1 MKTQFQVLEWSL
13 NLYSNLEAQIPKW
26 VFSSIKSQ
34 DSNLPE
40 IIFLNEVVTANDS
53 CRKLLEQIE
62 EEKYRVI
69 CSNNNHGNQV
79 AIALS
84 SDFKIKNIVYQIP
97 YVQTYYVPDFLHVEA
112 EYNGTLYNFVA
123 LRIRVGSHKSKEPV
137 EYKHRNIQFQC
148 YKHYISKLTNVI
160 SAGDFNNS
168 RIIGNEKGLFEQS
181 QKIYE
186 DRDCLQRFYN
196 YQMIC
201 NEVYKESGGK
211 LKLYTPEEMVSSIG
225 IWNENTKK
233 FEIPNATLVNN
244 KYDHI
249 VLSNTIIFANEN
261 KRCCYDWGFYSNLT
275 KEDTY
280 VYEKKTYIKKGCPD
294 HAQLRVT
301 ISLGRKD

>member
-1 MKTQFQVLEWSL
+1 MKTQFQMLEWSL
-13 NLYSNLEAQIPKW
+13 NLSSSLNERIPNW
-26 VFSSIKSQ
+26 VFDSMKTQ
-34 DSNLPE
+34 DGNLPQ
-40 IIFLNEVVTANDS
+40 IIFLNEVVTANDY
-53 CRKLLEQIE
+53 CRELLKQIE
-62 EEKYRVI
+62 EKKYRVI

-97 YVQTYYVPDFLHVEA
+97 YVQTYYAPDFLHVEA

-123 LRIRVGSHKSKEPV
+123 VRIRIGSHKSKDPE
-137 EYKHRNIQFQC
+137 EYKHRYIQFQC

-168 RIIGNEKGLFEQS
+168 RIIGNEEGLFEQS
-181 QKIYE
+181 QKMYE
-186 DRDCLQRFYN
+186 DGDYLQRFYN

-201 NEVYKESGGK
+201 NEVYKESGGN
-211 LKLYTPEEMVSSIG
+211 LKLYTPTEMVSSIG
-225 IWNENTKK
+225 IWNEYTKK
-233 FEIPNATLVNN
+233 FEIPNATKVNN

-249 VLSNTIIFANEN
+249 VLSNTILFGNEN

-280 VYEKKTYIKKGCPD
+280 VYEKKMYIKKGCPD
-294 HAQLRVT
+294 HAQLRAT
-301 ISLGRKD
+301 ISLIEK